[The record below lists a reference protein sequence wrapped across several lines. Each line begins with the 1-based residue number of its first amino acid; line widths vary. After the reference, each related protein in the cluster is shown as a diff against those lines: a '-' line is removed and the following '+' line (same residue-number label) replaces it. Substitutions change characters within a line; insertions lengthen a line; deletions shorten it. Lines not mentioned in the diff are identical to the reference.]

1 VPLVLIPL
9 ARNLAAA
16 REALSGL
23 PTVPRKLETAEHAV
37 ARLRVNYTSTAWK
50 LVYNL
55 ACDSGF
61 DGLTVVEREEG
72 GKPAVSDSVK
82 QVLKRRPV
90 SAPKTKARKPKS
102 SRPAG
107 AEGNKGDSS
116 SLSSAPVSG
125 NKSDP
130 FV

>member
-1 VPLVLIPL
+1 
-9 ARNLAAA
+9 
-16 REALSGL
+16 
-23 PTVPRKLETAEHAV
+23 
-37 ARLRVNYTSTAWK
+37 

-61 DGLTVVEREEG
+61 DGLTVVKREEG
-72 GKPAVSDSVK
+72 SEPAVSNSVK
-82 QVLKRRPV
+82 QVLKWRPV

-107 AEGNKGDSS
+107 AEGNEGDSS

-125 NKSDP
+125 DESDP

>member
-1 VPLVLIPL
+1 MPL

-23 PTVPRKLETAEHAV
+23 PTVPRKLETAEYAV
-37 ARLRVNYTSTAWK
+37 ARLRVNYASTVWK
-50 LVYNL
+50 LVCDL
-55 ACDSGF
+55 ACDGGF
-61 DGLTVVEREEG
+61 DGLTVVECEEG
-72 GKPAVSDSVK
+72 GEPAVSDSVK

-90 SAPKTKARKPKS
+90 SAPKTKARKLKS

-107 AEGNKGDSS
+107 AEGNEGNSS

-125 NKSDP
+125 DKSDP